1 MHAHHDKGIVSLIGV
16 RAPLLLF
23 ERDCKSTNNMNKN
36 QIFDFIVDKCA
47 SVCNVPAEDIKG
59 ASRRADVVDAR
70 CLVFRFAIQ
79 EYDFTPRD
87 IATLLGK
94 DNPKAVR
101 SLYQSFDTRCDR
113 SYCFREL
120 SNTLCTELSEKGA

>member
-1 MHAHHDKGIVSLIGV
+1 ML
-16 RAPLLLF
+16 R
-23 ERDCKSTNNMNKN
+23 EYYKSRNKMTKN
-36 QIFDFIVDKCA
+36 QIFDFIIDKCA
-47 SVCNVPAEDIKG
+47 SVCNVSAKDIKG

-94 DNPKAVR
+94 ENPKAVR
-101 SLYQSFDTRCDR
+101 SLYQSFDTRCER
-113 SYCFREL
+113 SYCFRRL
-120 SNTLCTELSEKGA
+120 SNTLCAELSEKGA

>member
-1 MHAHHDKGIVSLIGV
+1 
-16 RAPLLLF
+16 
-23 ERDCKSTNNMNKN
+23 MNKN
-36 QIFDFIVDKCA
+36 QIFDFIVNKCA

-94 DNPKAVR
+94 DNPKAIR
-101 SLYQSFDTRCDR
+101 ALCQSFDTRHER

-120 SNTLCTELSEKGA
+120 CASLRSELSRGGVFQSSNKMAEKRP

>member
-1 MHAHHDKGIVSLIGV
+1 MKKQ
-16 RAPLLLF
+16 
-23 ERDCKSTNNMNKN
+23 E
-36 QIFDFIVDKCA
+36 IFDLILTEVAD
-47 SVCNVPAEDIKG
+47 VCNVKVEDIKG

-113 SYCFREL
+113 SYCFRKL
-120 SNTLCTELSEKGA
+120 SNTLCAELSEKGA

>member
-1 MHAHHDKGIVSLIGV
+1 M
-16 RAPLLLF
+16 
-23 ERDCKSTNNMNKN
+23 TKN

-79 EYDFTPRD
+79 KYGFTPRD
-87 IATLLGK
+87 IASLLGRC
-94 DNPKAVR
+94 NLKAVR
-101 SLYQSFDTRCDR
+101 TLYHSYEARCR
-113 SYCFREL
+113 SYCFRRL
-120 SNTLCTELSEKGA
+120 SNTLCAELSEKGA

>member
-1 MHAHHDKGIVSLIGV
+1 
-16 RAPLLLF
+16 
-23 ERDCKSTNNMNKN
+23 MNKN
-36 QIFDFIVDKCA
+36 QIFNLIVEKTA
-47 SVCNVPAEDIKG
+47 SVCGVTAEQIKG

-70 CLVFRFAIQ
+70 CLAFRFAIQ

-120 SNTLCTELSEKGA
+120 CASLRSELSRGGGIFSRAIKWLKNALK

>member
-1 MHAHHDKGIVSLIGV
+1 ML
-16 RAPLLLF
+16 R
-23 ERDCKSTNNMNKN
+23 EYCKSRNKMNKN
-36 QIFDFIVDKCA
+36 QIFNFIVDKCA

-120 SNTLCTELSEKGA
+120 SNTLCAELSEKGA